1 MRRNTTS
8 PRKDWQKKVE
18 SVGLIYHT
26 LDSGKPYWNESAY
39 YEFSS
44 AEVDALDLATSKL
57 QEMCLAAG
65 QFILD
70 NNRFSD
76 LKIPANAVAAIRQTW
91 NAEPPALYGRFD
103 LAYNGREIK
112 LLEYNADTPTA
123 LVEAAV
129 AQWYWLQDCFP
140 KCDQFNSIHEKLI
153 AKWKDLKP
161 YVTEPLY
168 FAHVDT
174 YEDDMTI
181 AYLRDSAGQ
190 ADIKTSEIFMPDIG
204 WNRSTS
210 EFVDLKGKPIR
221 SIFKLYPWEMMLA
234 ESFGQNALDTMDK
247 MQWIEP
253 VWKMMFSNKGLL
265 AILWEMYSD
274 HEYLLPTYLD
284 GPRTMQ
290 KYVRKPL
297 LAREGANIAV
307 VTGDTKTQTYGQY
320 GSEGFIYQAL
330 ADIPCIQGNYPVIGS
345 WMIDQNT
352 AGMGIRESDTIVT
365 TNTSRFV
372 PHLFR

>member
-76 LKIPANAVAAIRQTW
+76 LKIPSNAVEAIRQTW

-140 KCDQFNSIHEKLI
+140 KYDQFNSIHEKLI

-174 YEDDMTI
+174 FEDDMTI
-181 AYLRDSAGQ
+181 AYLRDTAGQ
-190 ADIKTSEIFMPDIG
+190 ADIKTSEILMPDIG
-204 WNRSTS
+204 WDRSTS
-210 EFVDLKGKPIR
+210 GFVDLKGNPIR

-234 ESFGQNALDTMDK
+234 ESFGQNALDTMDR

-265 AILWEMYSD
+265 AILWEMYPD

-290 KYVRKPL
+290 NYVRKPL
-297 LAREGANIAV
+297 LAREGANIGV
-307 VTGDTKTQTYGQY
+307 VTGETRTQTYGQY
-320 GSEGFIYQAL
+320 GSEGFVYQAI

-345 WMIDQNT
+345 WMIDQDT